1 MFSLLPDMPNYA
13 KINTSALAACAVQ
26 KDQVNID
33 SKMSSAKE
41 SSTQIQKEVVLVYVS
56 QTPEGIYLY
65 TCFSYVYK

>member
-13 KINTSALAACAVQ
+13 KINTSELAACAVQ

-41 SSTQIQKEVVLVYVS
+41 SSTQIQKEVHMV
-56 QTPEGIYLY
+56 
-65 TCFSYVYK
+65 